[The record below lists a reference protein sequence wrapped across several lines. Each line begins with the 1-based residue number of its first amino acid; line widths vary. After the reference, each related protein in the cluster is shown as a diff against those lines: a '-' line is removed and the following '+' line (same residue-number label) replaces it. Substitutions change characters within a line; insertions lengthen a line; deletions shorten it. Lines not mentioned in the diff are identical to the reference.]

1 MNAMLQRSTL
11 PPRRHSASLQ
21 NHCSEAMT
29 PKLVSTRHEEAVE
42 NDLQQFAMA
51 LEDELQ
57 HETAISRTGK
67 VFEVI
72 GTLIKV
78 SGLEAKVG
86 ELCEL
91 RDSRQRLLQR
101 AEVVGFGRHGAILSP
116 FGSLTGVSGDTRV
129 CGTGKTLSVK
139 VGPALLGRVISGL
152 GDPIDGKGPIVGVE
166 ERSVIADPPD
176 PMTRAMVDKPLPT
189 GVKIIDALMTLGEGQ
204 RMGIFASAGV
214 GKSTL
219 MGMLARGAQCDVS
232 VIALIGERGR
242 EVREFIEQILGE
254 EGMARSVVVCA
265 TSDRSSIERAKA
277 AHTATAVA
285 EYFRDQ
291 GARVLLMMDS
301 LTRFA
306 RALREIGLAAGEPPA
321 RRGFPPSV
329 FAELPRLLERTGM
342 GAKGSITVLAEDESG
357 SDPIAEEVRGILD
370 GHMILS
376 RRIAARNQYPAIDVL
391 ASLSRVMTQVVPEAH
406 TRAAGSVRDMMA
418 KYDEVEMLL
427 QVGEYKK
434 GNDAAADRAVDRNLA
449 IRAFL
454 NQKTSELMPYET
466 ILQQLQTVAKP

>member
-1 MNAMLQRSTL
+1 
-11 PPRRHSASLQ
+11 
-21 NHCSEAMT
+21 MT
-29 PKLVSTRHEEAVE
+29 
-42 NDLQQFAMA
+42 DLLRFARA

-57 HETAISRTGK
+57 HESVLTRTGK
-67 VFEVI
+67 VFEVV
-72 GTLIKV
+72 GTLIRA
-78 SGLEAKVG
+78 SGLDVRVG

-91 RDSRQRLLQR
+91 QDTRGRRIQR
-101 AEVVGFGRHGAILSP
+101 AEVVGFGKGGAVLSP
-116 FGSLTGVSGDTRV
+116 FGGLTGVNDTTRV
-129 CGTGKTLSVK
+129 LGTGKPLSVR
-139 VGPALLGRVISGL
+139 VGPGMLGRVISGL
-152 GDPIDGKGPIVGVE
+152 GDPIDGKGPIAGVE
-166 ERSVIADPPD
+166 DRAVFADPPD
-176 PMTRAMVDKPLPT
+176 PMSRAMIEHPLPT
-189 GVKIIDALMTLGEGQ
+189 GVRIIDGLMTFGEGQ
-204 RMGIFASAGV
+204 RMGIFAPAGA

-242 EVREFIEQILGE
+242 EVREFIEFILGP

-277 AHTATAVA
+277 AYVATAVA

-291 GARVLLMMDS
+291 GQKVLLMMDS

-306 RALREIGLAAGEPPA
+306 RAQREIGLAAGEPPA

-342 GAKGSITVLAEDESG
+342 GARGSITALYTVLAEDESG
-357 SDPIAEEVRGILD
+357 GDPIAEEVRGILD

-376 RRIAARNQYPAIDVL
+376 RRIAAKNQYPAIDVL
-391 ASLSRVMTQVVPEAH
+391 GSLSRVMTQIVPGEHVAMAS
-406 TRAAGSVRDMMA
+406 TLRSLMA

-427 QVGEYKK
+427 QVGEYKP
-434 GNDAAADRAVDRNLA
+434 GNDAMADMAVQRIEH

-454 NQKTSELMPYET
+454 NQATSDLRPFDDT
-466 ILQQLQTVAKP
+466 LAHLASLVQ